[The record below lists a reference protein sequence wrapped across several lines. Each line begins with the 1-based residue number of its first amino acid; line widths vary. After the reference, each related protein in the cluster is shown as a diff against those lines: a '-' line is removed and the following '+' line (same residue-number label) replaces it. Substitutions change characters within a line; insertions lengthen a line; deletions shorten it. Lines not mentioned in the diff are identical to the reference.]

1 MSPSQSSS
9 SELKPGAGIPTLV
22 VPSMPLALPA
32 LRTTKVLIVDDDCL
46 VQERARAC
54 LESEGYNVTQAGD
67 GRAALRALSAMSEM
81 PLVLLDWWMPVMDG
95 ERFLKSVARDS
106 RFAGLDVAI
115 MSTDPDAAMRYSR
128 AYIPK
133 PFTSRLLRYV
143 VERMAQRRWP
153 QPCRSPGGCW

>member
-1 MSPSQSSS
+1 MSRSQSSS
-9 SELKPGAGIPTLV
+9 SELKPAASAITLR
-22 VPSMPLALPA
+22 VPPMPLAPPA
-32 LRTTKVLIVDDDCL
+32 LRTPKVLIVDDDGL
-46 VQERARAC
+46 VRDRARAC
-54 LESEGYNVTQAGD
+54 LESEGYDVTQAND
-67 GRAALRALSAMSEM
+67 GRAALRLLSAMNEL

-95 ERFLKSVARDS
+95 ERFLKSVAHDS

-115 MSTDPDAAMRYSR
+115 MSTDPDAALRYSR

-133 PFTSRLLRYV
+133 PFTTRLLRYV